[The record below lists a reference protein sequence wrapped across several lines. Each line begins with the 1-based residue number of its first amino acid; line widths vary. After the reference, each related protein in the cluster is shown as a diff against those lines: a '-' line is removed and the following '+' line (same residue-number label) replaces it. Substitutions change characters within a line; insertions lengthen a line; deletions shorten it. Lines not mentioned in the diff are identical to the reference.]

1 MLGKVLQV
9 FKIKDIRNKILFVLG
24 LLVIFRVAA
33 SIPIPGID
41 PERLKAFFQDNQFFG
56 LLNIFSGGALSNMSI
71 VMLGIGPYITALIIM
86 QLFTVIFPKL
96 KELYQGSGEAGRQK
110 FNQYTRL
117 LTLPLA
123 FLQGYGL
130 LALLQ
135 NQGVID
141 KLNFFDLIT
150 NLIVVTAGTIFLM
163 WMGELITEKQIG
175 NGISILIFA
184 GIIAG
189 IPTTIKQLY
198 ANFDPSL
205 IPTFIV
211 FIIASIL
218 VIAGVVYM
226 NESHRNIPVSYA
238 KRVRGVKM
246 YGGTSTY
253 LPLKVNQAGV
263 IPIIFAISI
272 LLFPE
277 MIANIA
283 KLSDVNWLRSASEWF
298 LGFFNQGS
306 WLYSFLYFTFVVLF
320 TYFYTAITFDPKQIS
335 ENIQK
340 QGGFIPGI
348 RPGKHT
354 MEFLYKVMN
363 RITFFG
369 AVSLGLIAVL
379 PYIFRYFTGIA
390 TLTIGGTALLI
401 AVSVVI
407 DVIKQVQA
415 QLVMHEYEKY

>member
-1 MLGKVLQV
+1 MLEKIAQV
-9 FKIKDIRNKILFVLG
+9 FKIRDLRSKIFFVLA
-24 LLVIFRVAA
+24 LLVVFRIAA
-33 SIPIPGID
+33 LIPVPGID
-41 PERLKAFFQDNQFFG
+41 ADKLKSFFDGNQFLG

-86 QLFTVIFPKL
+86 QLLTVIFPKI
-96 KELYQGSGEAGRQK
+96 KEMYNEAGEAGRQK
-110 FNQYTRL
+110 FNQYTRIA
-117 LTLPLA
+117 TIPLA
-123 FLQGYGL
+123 LLQGYGL

-135 NQGVID
+135 NQNVID
-141 KLNFFDLIT
+141 RLSKFDLVT
-150 NLIVVTAGTIFLM
+150 NLIVVTAGTVFLM
-163 WMGELITEKQIG
+163 WLGELITEKKIG

-189 IPTTIKQLY
+189 VPTILKQFY

-205 IPTFIV
+205 IPTVIGFT
-211 FIIASIL
+211 IASLL
-218 VIAGVVYM
+218 VIAGIVYM
-226 NESHRNIPVSYA
+226 NESTRNIPVSYA
-238 KRVRGVKM
+238 KRIRGSKM
-246 YGGTSTY
+246 YGGVSTY

-277 MIANIA
+277 MLANIA
-283 KLSDVNWLRSASEWF
+283 KLSDKAWLSSIAE
-298 LGFFNQGS
+298 
-306 WLYSFLYFTFVVLF
+306 SFLRFFQQGGWFYPTLYFILVVLF

-335 ENIQK
+335 ESVQK

-348 RPGKHT
+348 RPGNPT
-354 MEFLYKVMN
+354 TEFLFKVMN
-363 RITFFG
+363 RITLFG
-369 AVSLGLIAVL
+369 AISLGLIAVL

-407 DVIKQVQA
+407 DIIKQVKA
-415 QLVMHEYEKY
+415 QLVMHEYDKY

>member
-1 MLGKVLQV
+1 MIEKIIQV
-9 FKIKDIRNKILFVLG
+9 FKIKDIRSKIFFILA
-24 LLVIFRVAA
+24 LLVVFRVAA
-33 SIPIPGID
+33 SIPVPGID
-41 PERLKAFFQDNQFFG
+41 PARLRSFFEGNQFFG

-71 VMLGIGPYITALIIM
+71 VMLGVGPYITALIIM

-96 KELYQGSGEAGRQK
+96 KELYQGSGEQGRQK

-117 LTLPLA
+117 LTVPLA
-123 FLQGYGL
+123 LLQGYGL

-135 NQGVID
+135 NQGVVD
-141 KLNFFDLIT
+141 RLELFDLVT
-150 NLIVVTAGTIFLM
+150 NLIIVTAGTVFLM
-163 WMGELITEKQIG
+163 WLGELITEKQIG

-198 ANFDPSL
+198 VNFDPSL
-205 IPTFIV
+205 VPTFIV
-211 FIIASIL
+211 FAIASL
-218 VIAGVVYM
+218 FVIAGVVYM

-238 KRVRGVKM
+238 KRIRGTKM
-246 YGGTSTY
+246 FGGTSTY

-277 MIANIA
+277 MIANVA
-283 KLSDVNWLRSASEWF
+283 KLSDVGWLRSASEWF
-298 LGFFNQGS
+298 LSVFNQGS
-306 WLYSFLYFTFVVLF
+306 GIYSFLYFTFVVLF
-320 TYFYTAITFDPKQIS
+320 TYFYTAVTFDPKQIS

-340 QGGFIPGI
+340 QGGFVPGI
-348 RPGKHT
+348 RPGRHT

-379 PYIFRYFTGIA
+379 PYIVRYFTGIA

-415 QLVMHEYEKY
+415 QMVMHEYEKY